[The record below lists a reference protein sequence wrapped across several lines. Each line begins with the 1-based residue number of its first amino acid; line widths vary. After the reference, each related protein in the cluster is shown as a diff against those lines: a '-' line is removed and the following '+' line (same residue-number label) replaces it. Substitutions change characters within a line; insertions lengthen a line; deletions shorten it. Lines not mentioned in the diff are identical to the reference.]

1 MMTMVFHVNM
11 PGGGGMENSDVRL
24 IRESR
29 VGLQSQQQEVNSGSL
44 EMGEILGLIH
54 RGREE

>member
-11 PGGGGMENSDVRL
+11 PVCGVMENSDVRL

-29 VGLQSQQQEVNSGSL
+29 VGL
-44 EMGEILGLIH
+44 
-54 RGREE
+54 